1 MGKPVDLTLYARSNF
16 YNALISRTCVRPSFN
31 CNDGVVLVNR
41 YMCVNEL
48 FFQELVNS
56 AE

>member
-31 CNDGVVLVNR
+31 CNDGDVLVNR
-41 YMCVNEL
+41 YLCVNEL